1 MRKLASRAEVRAAV
15 PAVRTGEAAFR
26 ENVDA
31 AGRRL
36 SEVSRDQRDGLG
48 TVHVTVAHL
57 ARMEGL
63 ARGMGLLPRQARRSV
78 LAGRH
83 GSRLRGRGLDFDE
96 IRAYVPGDDV
106 RTLDWKASL
115 RVGTPQ
121 IRAYTEERDRPAIFV
136 VDQRMSMF
144 FGSVRAM
151 KSVVAA
157 EVAALGAWMA
167 FRAGDRVG
175 AVVFDD
181 VDVHRIRPLRSRAR
195 VHEILGSVAA
205 LNGRLSATRAVAPD
219 HGALDRALRA
229 ASALAPHDAL
239 VCVVGDFAGAGDET
253 LALLRRLAVH
263 NDVVAALVYDPL
275 GQSLPAGQ
283 RIVVTGGALQ
293 IELDAGEARVRTPLE
308 EAFGGRLRAV
318 GELLRRSGVP
328 MLALDTAGETA
339 TQLRH
344 QLGRL
349 QRARG

>member
-1 MRKLASRAEVRAAV
+1 
-15 PAVRTGEAAFR
+15 
-26 ENVDA
+26 
-31 AGRRL
+31 
-36 SEVSRDQRDGLG
+36 VSRDPRDGLG
-48 TVHVTVAHL
+48 TVYVTVEHL
-57 ARMEGL
+57 ARLEGL

-106 RTLDWKASL
+106 RTIDWKASL
-115 RVGTPQ
+115 RIGSPQ
-121 IRAYTEERDRPAIFV
+121 IRAYTEERDRPALFV
-136 VDQRMSMF
+136 VDQRMTMF

-181 VDVHRIRPLRSRAR
+181 TDVRRIRPHRSRGR
-195 VHEILGSVAA
+195 VHEILGAITSV
-205 LNGRLSATRAVAPD
+205 NERLSATRASTAD
-219 HGALDRALRA
+219 ANAALDRALRTTA
-229 ASALAPHDAL
+229 ALVPHDHL
-239 VCVVGDFAGAGDET
+239 VCVVSDFAGAGEET

-263 NDVVAALVYDPL
+263 NDVVAALVFDPL
-275 GQSLPAGQ
+275 GQSVPAGQ

-293 IELDAGEARVRTPLE
+293 LELDTGEHRVRKPLE
-308 EAFGGRLRAV
+308 AAFSGRLHAV

-328 MLALDTAGETA
+328 MMALDTAGETA
-339 TQLRH
+339 AQLRH

-349 QRARG
+349 QRAHG

>member
-1 MRKLASRAEVRAAV
+1 
-15 PAVRTGEAAFR
+15 
-26 ENVDA
+26 
-31 AGRRL
+31 
-36 SEVSRDQRDGLG
+36 VSRGPRNGLG
-48 TVHVTVAHL
+48 TVHVDVEHL

-63 ARGMGLLPRQARRSV
+63 ARGMGFLPRQARRSV

-167 FRAGDRVG
+167 LRAGDRVG

-181 VDVHRIRPLRSRAR
+181 TEVRRIRPHRSRAR
-195 VHEILGSVAA
+195 VHAILGAIA
-205 LNGRLSATRAVAPD
+205 TLNGRLSATRTVPADA
-219 HGALDRALRA
+219 GALDRALRTTA
-229 ASALAPHDAL
+229 ALVPHDHL
-239 VCVVGDFAGAGDET
+239 VCVVSDFAGAGEET
-253 LALLRRLAVH
+253 LGLLRQLAVH

-275 GQSLPAGQ
+275 GQSLPPGQ

-293 IELDAGEARVRTPLE
+293 LELDTGDRRVRTPLE
-308 EAFGGRLRAV
+308 EAFSGRLRAV

-328 MLALDTAGETA
+328 MMALDTAGETA
-339 TQLRH
+339 VQLRH

>member
-1 MRKLASRAEVRAAV
+1 VATSAAV
-15 PAVRTGEAAFR
+15 DST
-26 ENVDA
+26 
-31 AGRRL
+31 
-36 SEVSRDQRDGLG
+36 G
-48 TVHVTVAHL
+48 TVHVTVEHL
-57 ARMEGL
+57 ARLEGL
-63 ARGMGLLPRQARRSV
+63 AHGLRLLPRQARRSV

-115 RVGTPQ
+115 RIGSPQ

-136 VDQRMSMF
+136 VDQRMTMF

-157 EVAALGAWMA
+157 EAAALGAWMA

-181 VDVHRIRPLRSRAR
+181 TEVRRVRPHRSRAR
-195 VHEILGSVAA
+195 VHEILGAIAA
-205 LNGRLSATRAVAPD
+205 SNGRLAATSTVAAD
-219 HGALDRALRA
+219 AGGLDRALRSTA
-229 ASALAPHDAL
+229 ALVPHDHL
-239 VCVVGDFAGAGDET
+239 VCVVSDFAGAGEET
-253 LALLRRLAVH
+253 LGSLRRLAVH
-263 NDVVAALVYDPL
+263 NDVIACLVYDPL

-283 RIVVTGGALQ
+283 RMVVTGGALQ
-293 IELDAGEARVRTPLE
+293 LELDTGEGRVRTPLE
-308 EAFGGRLRAV
+308 EAFSGRLHAV

-328 MLALDTAGETA
+328 MMALDTAGETA
-339 TQLRH
+339 AQLRH

-349 QRARG
+349 QRAGA